1 MRTRPSLV
9 AGAAAAALALTACGV
24 AAGTSAGT
32 PGGQAGSVSAGQP
45 RTGIG
50 ITDLKDLAQVKRD
63 AGQNAVDPA
72 GARQPQMDTSAL
84 ADLRDL
90 AKLKRDSVWKA
101 AGHTQG
107 R

>member
-1 MRTRPSLV
+1 MRTRLSLV
-9 AGAAAAALALTACGV
+9 AGAAAAAALALTACGI

-32 PGGQAGSVSAGQP
+32 QGGHAASVSAGQP

-50 ITDLKDLAQVKRD
+50 VTDLKDLAQVKRH
-63 AGQNAVDPA
+63 AVDPVQFP
-72 GARQPQMDTSAL
+72 ARQPQMDTSRL

-90 AKLKRDSVWKA
+90 AKLKRDIVWKTT
-101 AGHTQG
+101 GHARG

>member
-9 AGAAAAALALTACGV
+9 AGAGAAALALTACGI

-32 PGGQAGSVSAGQP
+32 PGGQAASVAARQP
-45 RTGIG
+45 TGIG
-50 ITDLKDLAQVKRD
+50 VTDLKDLAQVKRD
-63 AGQNAVDPA
+63 AGRNAVDPA
-72 GARQPQMDTSAL
+72 GARQPQTDTAGL

-90 AKLKRDSVWKA
+90 AKLKRDIVWNA
-101 AGHTQG
+101 AGQPRG